1 MVWIDIVCCVIIALF
16 ALLGLWRG
24 FLKSI
29 FKLCAWISALIG
41 AYFATDIIGNFV
53 ASNLDISGFTVKII
67 CICMGFLVPFLLF
80 SFIGHIVNNAVKD
93 SAISGVNRL
102 LGALFG
108 IAKAL
113 IICFLFLSVIH
124 LIPASGDLKV
134 ARNSALSYSA
144 YKWSLETMGIS
155 SEEVDIIDMAEKK
168 ATEMADSAVES
179 AVEAS
184 KEVVEKE
191 AAKAVDNAK
200 KAAKEAAV
208 KAVENTTDAA
218 KNAAEKVSDK
228 AANTAESAKDVKDS
242 AKAAVK

>member
-29 FKLCAWISALIG
+29 FKLCAWIAALLG

-67 CICMGFLVPFLLF
+67 CICVGFLIPFLLF

-113 IICFLFLSVIH
+113 IVCFLFLSVIH
-124 LIPASGDLKV
+124 LIPASGDLKE
-134 ARNSALSYSA
+134 ARNSALSYST

-168 ATEMADSAVES
+168 ATEMADSAVE
-179 AVEAS
+179 AS
-184 KEVVEKE
+184 KEAVEKE

-200 KAAKEAAV
+200 QAAKEAAV
-208 KAVENTTDAA
+208 KAVEITTETAKDAA
-218 KNAAEKVSDK
+218 NKAAQNVSDK
-228 AANTAESAKDVKDS
+228 ISDNDTDVKDS
-242 AKAAVK
+242 ANKATP

>member
-29 FKLCAWISALIG
+29 FKLFAWISALLG
-41 AYFATDIIGNFV
+41 AYFATGFIGDFV

-67 CICMGFLVPFLLF
+67 CICVGFLVPFLLF

-93 SAISGVNRL
+93 SAISGANRL

-124 LIPASGDLKV
+124 LIPASGDLKK
-134 ARNSALSYSA
+134 ARNNALSYSA
-144 YKWSLETMGIS
+144 YRWSLETMGIS

-168 ATEMADSAVES
+168 ATEMADSAVE
-179 AVEAS
+179 AA
-184 KEVVEKE
+184 KETAEKE
-191 AAKAVDNAK
+191 AEKAVENAK
-200 KAAKEAAV
+200 KAAKDAAV

-218 KNAAEKVSDK
+218 KNAAGKVTDKATGTTKETAEKVSDK
-228 AANTAESAKDVKDS
+228 AASAE
-242 AKAAVK
+242 

>member
-29 FKLCAWISALIG
+29 FKLCAWIAALLG
-41 AYFATDIIGNFV
+41 AFFATDLIGDFV

-67 CICMGFLVPFLLF
+67 CICVGFLVPFLLF

-93 SAISGVNRL
+93 SAVSGVNRI

-113 IICFLFLSVIH
+113 VICFLFLSVIH
-124 LIPASGDLKV
+124 LIPASGDLKE
-134 ARNSALSYSA
+134 ARNNALSYCA

-168 ATEMADSAVES
+168 ATEMADSAVE
-179 AVEAS
+179 AA
-184 KEVVEKE
+184 KETAEKE
-191 AAKAVDNAK
+191 AEKAVENAK
-200 KAAKEAAV
+200 KAAKDAAV

-218 KNAAEKVSDK
+218 KNAAEKVTDKATGTTKETAEKVSDK
-228 AANTAESAKDVKDS
+228 AASAE
-242 AKAAVK
+242 

>member
-29 FKLCAWISALIG
+29 FKLFAWISALLG
-41 AYFATDIIGNFV
+41 AYFATGFIGDFV

-67 CICMGFLVPFLLF
+67 CICVGFLVPFLLF

-93 SAISGVNRL
+93 SAISGANRL
-102 LGALFG
+102 LGAVFG
-108 IAKAL
+108 VAKAL

-124 LIPASGDLKV
+124 LIPASGDLKQ
-134 ARNSALSYSA
+134 ARNDALSYSA
-144 YKWSLETMGIS
+144 YKWSLEVMGFS

-168 ATEMADSAVES
+168 ATEMADSAI
-179 AVEAS
+179 EAS
-184 KEVVEKE
+184 KEAVEKE

-200 KAAKEAAV
+200 QAAKDAAI
-208 KAVENTTDAA
+208 KAVEGTTDVA
-218 KNAAEKVSDK
+218 KDAVEKTSDKATGAAEKV
-228 AANTAESAKDVKDS
+228 KDVKDS
-242 AKAAVK
+242 AQATEK

>member
-29 FKLCAWISALIG
+29 FKLFAWISALLG
-41 AYFATDIIGNFV
+41 AYFATGFIGDFV

-67 CICMGFLVPFLLF
+67 CICVGFLVPFLLF

-93 SAISGVNRL
+93 SAISGANRL
-102 LGALFG
+102 LGAVFG
-108 IAKAL
+108 VAKAL

-124 LIPASGDLKV
+124 LIPASGDLKQ
-134 ARNSALSYSA
+134 ARNDALSYSA
-144 YKWSLETMGIS
+144 YKWSLEVMGFS

-168 ATEMADSAVES
+168 ATEMADSAI
-179 AVEAS
+179 EAS
-184 KEVVEKE
+184 KEAVEKE

-200 KAAKEAAV
+200 QAAKDAAI
-208 KAVENTTDAA
+208 KAVEGSAETAKDAV
-218 KNAAEKVSDK
+218 EKV
-228 AANTAESAKDVKDS
+228 KDVKDS
-242 AKAAVK
+242 AQATEK

>member
-29 FKLCAWISALIG
+29 FKLFAWISALLG
-41 AYFATDIIGNFV
+41 AYFATGFIGDFV

-67 CICMGFLVPFLLF
+67 CICVGFLIPFLLF

-93 SAISGVNRL
+93 SAISGANRL
-102 LGALFG
+102 LGAMFG

-124 LIPASGDLKV
+124 LIPASGDLKE
-134 ARNSALSYSA
+134 ARNNALSYSA

-155 SEEVDIIDMAEKK
+155 SKEVDIIDMAEKK

-184 KEVVEKE
+184 KDIIEKE
-191 AAKAVDNAK
+191 ATKAVESAK
-200 KAAKEAAV
+200 ETAKEAAI
-208 KAVENTTDAA
+208 KAVENTTNPEKDIARDTNGVSGKIDNP
-218 KNAAEKVSDK
+218 KNKK
-228 AANTAESAKDVKDS
+228 
-242 AKAAVK
+242 